1 MKHTLDFKAYNEGMM
16 KGKLLGLR
24 CRQCNS
30 VTAPPKMACQE
41 CGGIELDVEELSKQ
55 GEIVTFSVVNVG
67 PEGRENEAP
76 YIIVLVQLNEGPWLM
91 GNLIEIEPAKAT
103 MDLIGKT
110 RESRVQDLSGR
121 QVRPRQ
127 PGKTG
132 FQLRLKK
139 AGAGR
144 FEAAPT
150 DRSTTIRDGILRRS
164 GAVFFQEIV

>member
-103 MDLIGKT
+103 MDLIGK
-110 RESRVQDLSGR
+110 RV
-121 QVRPRQ
+121 
-127 PGKTG
+127 
-132 FQLRLKK
+132 K
-139 AGAGR
+139 AGFKIFPGDKY
-144 FEAAPT
+144 APGNQA
-150 DRSTTIRDGILRRS
+150 RP
-164 GAVFFQEIV
+164 VFSFV